1 MIDRKKVIKAVECR
15 RNVHKRCGN
24 PCEQI
29 GNCEYAAWV
38 RDSDGEPYYPCC
50 CDTEKLC
57 DDILLLLKEQEEQE
71 EQAMPVDTKVIGGDC
86 GDIEVYCCRACRFQ
100 LDPVFHFCPNCGQ
113 AVKWNG

>member
-38 RDSDGEPYYPCC
+38 RDSDGEPYYPCY

-57 DDILLLLKEQEEQE
+57 DDILLLLKEQDNCENCAIAIEDRQ
-71 EQAMPVDTKVIGGDC
+71 PVIRCKDCKHRDPEDGRCDTGH
-86 GDIEVYCCRACRFQ
+86 DII
-100 LDPVFHFCPNCGQ
+100 
-113 AVKWNG
+113 

>member
-57 DDILLLLKEQEEQE
+57 DDILLLLKEQEPMMVRLT
-71 EQAMPVDTKVIGGDC
+71 ASTIRCPKC
-86 GDIEVYCCRACRFQ
+86 GKQITSRGAIHREIK
-100 LDPVFHFCPNCGQ
+100 FCWKCGQ
-113 AVKWNG
+113 AVKWDA